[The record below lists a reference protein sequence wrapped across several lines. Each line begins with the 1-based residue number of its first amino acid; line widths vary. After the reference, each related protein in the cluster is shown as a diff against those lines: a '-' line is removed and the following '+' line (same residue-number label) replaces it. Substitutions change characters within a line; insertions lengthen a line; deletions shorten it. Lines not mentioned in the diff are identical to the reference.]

1 MTKTNKFEFRLP
13 KM

>member
-1 MTKTNKFEFRLP
+1 MTKTNKFEFFLL